1 MHPITS
7 CAIIQ
12 SWIGEC
18 ARFIF
23 VSISIVKVLMTTLSL
38 SAVAA
43 ACAASLVEAKG
54 HDDKSASCK
63 EDANRAV
70 WQLHDAKAV
79 VGDKRNCAVARSF
92 YDGLV
97 TGGWARGTASNYL
110 STFRKAVAS
119 GKPVTDWNESRKDAK
134 GKDAKGKG
142 KGKTKGS
149 KALVD
154 LFRPAFNHE
163 SGKSFQVLCAEIEA
177 RYNNAEFGKYGTM
190 YDGFVDYFKAQGD
203 EIAE

>member
-1 MHPITS
+1 
-7 CAIIQ
+7 
-12 SWIGEC
+12 
-18 ARFIF
+18 
-23 VSISIVKVLMTTLSL
+23 MTTLSL

-63 EDANRAV
+63 EDANKAIAV
-70 WQLHDAKAV
+70 LYDAKAV
-79 VGDKRNCAVARSF
+79 VGDRRKCAMGASF
-92 YDGLV
+92 YDALVFGGL
-97 TGGWARGTASNYL
+97 AKSTAANYL
-110 STFRKAVAS
+110 SVFRDAVKS
-119 GKPVTDWNESRKDAK
+119 GKPVKEWNPSRKGA
-134 GKDAKGKG
+134 KG

-149 KALVD
+149 KALAD

-177 RYNNAEFGKYGTM
+177 RYQNDEFGNM

>member
-38 SAVAA
+38 SAIAA

-63 EDANRAV
+63 EDANKAISI
-70 WQLHDAKAV
+70 LNKAKAI
-79 VGDKRNCAVARSF
+79 VGDRRKCAIAQAF
-92 YDGLV
+92 YDALVSGGLAK
-97 TGGWARGTASNYL
+97 GYSANCL
-110 STFRKAVAS
+110 SVFRDAVKT
-119 GKPVTDWNESRKDAK
+119 GKPVTEWNPNRKDAK
-134 GKDAKGKG
+134 GTKG

-149 KALVD
+149 KALAD

>member
-1 MHPITS
+1 
-7 CAIIQ
+7 
-12 SWIGEC
+12 
-18 ARFIF
+18 
-23 VSISIVKVLMTTLSL
+23 MTTLSL
-38 SAVAA
+38 SAIAA
-43 ACAASLVEAKG
+43 ACAASLVTAKS
-54 HDDKSASCK
+54 HEDKAAACK
-63 EDANRAV
+63 ESANKDIV
-70 WQLHDAKAV
+70 KLHSAKAV
-79 VGDKRNCAVARSF
+79 VGDKRNCAVAGSF

-97 TGGWARGTASNYL
+97 TGGWAKGTASNYL

-119 GKPVTDWNESRKDAK
+119 GKPVTDWNPNRKDAK
-134 GKDAKGKG
+134 GKGAKG

-149 KALVD
+149 KALAD

-177 RYNNAEFGKYGTM
+177 RYQNDELGNM

>member
-1 MHPITS
+1 
-7 CAIIQ
+7 
-12 SWIGEC
+12 
-18 ARFIF
+18 
-23 VSISIVKVLMTTLSL
+23 MTTLSL

-63 EDANRAV
+63 ESANKQIAI
-70 WQLHDAKAV
+70 LFDAKAV
-79 VGDKRNCAVARSF
+79 VGDRRNSSIAASF

-97 TGGWARGTASNYL
+97 TGGWAKKTAANYL
-110 STFRKAVAS
+110 SVFRDAVKT
-119 GKPVTDWNESRKDAK
+119 GKPVKDWNPNRKGAK
-134 GKDAKGKG
+134 GAKGSA
-142 KGKTKGS
+142 KTKGS
-149 KALVD
+149 KALAD

-177 RYNNAEFGKYGTM
+177 RYQNDEFGNM